1 MAKISRIT
9 KQKELMET
17 ELEKVNSFFTAEGF
31 FNKLKKKNK
40 KISIATIYRF
50 LKELRKERKL
60 HSYLC
65 NRRLIYSKE
74 KTNHC
79 HFICQKCNKVIHFD
93 VDEIDFLRKKIR
105 GDICHFQ
112 IDVHGICDKCL
123 NNANK

>member
-93 VDEIDFLRKKIR
+93 VDEIDFPRKKIR